1 MYIVTKRFMKKEKQ
15 ISELILKHKLL
26 KKRFNEIQGIQE
38 KTRED
43 LKTYERLNKRYTE
56 NNYLQ
61 NYIRYLEQIIFE
73 NKVLL
78 NALQKQCLDI
88 KKKIKKL
95 NKEQNIKNNKKLEK
109 HDK

>member
-1 MYIVTKRFMKKEKQ
+1 MIKEKV

-26 KKRFNEIQGIQE
+26 KERFIEIQSIQE
-38 KTRED
+38 RTRKD
-43 LKTYERLNKRYTE
+43 VKTYEDANRRHPEQKSVE
-56 NNYLQ
+56 NYL
-61 NYIRYLEQIIFE
+61 RYLEQIIFE

-95 NKEQNIKNNKKLEK
+95 NKEQNIRNNKKLEK
-109 HDK
+109 HGK

>member
-1 MYIVTKRFMKKEKQ
+1 MVKEKQ
-15 ISELILKHKLL
+15 ISELILKHKVL
-26 KKRFNEIQGIQE
+26 KERFIEIQGIQE
-38 KTRED
+38 YTRKD
-43 LKTYERLNKRYTE
+43 VKRYE
-56 NNYLQ
+56 NINRQYNRQYTRNKYLEKHL
-61 NYIRYLEQIIFE
+61 RYLEQIIFV

-95 NKEQNIKNNKKLEK
+95 NKEQNIRNNKKLEK

>member
-1 MYIVTKRFMKKEKQ
+1 MIKEKV

-26 KKRFNEIQGIQE
+26 KERFIERQGIQE
-38 KTRED
+38 KTRKK
-43 LKTYERLNKRYTE
+43 LKTYENLNILNMLCME
-56 NNYLQ
+56 NKFVQ
-61 NYIRYLEQIIFE
+61 NNIRYLEQIIFE

-95 NKEQNIKNNKKLEK
+95 NKEQNIRNNKKLEK
-109 HDK
+109 YGK

>member
-1 MYIVTKRFMKKEKQ
+1 MVKERV

-26 KKRFNEIQGIQE
+26 KERFIERQRIQE
-38 KTRED
+38 KSRND
-43 LKTYERLNKRYTE
+43 LKRYKNLDKQYPE
-56 NNYLQ
+56 HKYVE
-61 NYIRYLEQIIFE
+61 NYIRYLEQIVFE

-95 NKEQNIKNNKKLEK
+95 NKEQNIRNNKQ
-109 HDK
+109 